1 VSPAVSSTTGPQTV
15 TADPTATG
23 PAAGQATASAALRAA
38 GHAAWAAAVGH
49 PMVRAIAAGT
59 LPHETFRGYFEQNVR
74 YLEDYARAIAL
85 TTAKAPDR
93 PALDVLSRFLRQI
106 VATEIP
112 ANLAFLGRLGGSA
125 GRLPGLAE
133 LHPVTYGYT
142 RHLLHVCEGGSCAE
156 GLAALLPCQW
166 SYGEIAQPLMAAP
179 PDDPVYADWV
189 RMFGNAGYDALVAET
204 TGLLDRLAGP
214 VVGDPVV
221 GDPVVGDP
229 VVGDPVVGDP
239 VVDDTAV
246 DDTAADD
253 TAADDTADAG
263 PWARL
268 SAVFSISVRY
278 EGEFWDMA
286 YAAA

>member
-1 VSPAVSSTTGPQTV
+1 VTSSASGPLASPRRSSSRPPAAPWPGVP
-15 TADPTATG
+15 AG
-23 PAAGQATASAALRAA
+23 PAASAALRAA
-38 GHAAWAAAVGH
+38 GRDAWAAAVSH

-85 TTAKAPDR
+85 ATAKAPDAD
-93 PALDVLSRFLRQI
+93 ALDVLSRFLRQI

-112 ANLAFLGRLGGSA
+112 ANLAFLYRLGGSA
-125 GRLPGLAE
+125 DRLPGPAE

-142 RHLLHVCEGGSCAE
+142 RHLLHVCEAGSCAE

-166 SYGEIAQPLMAAP
+166 SYGEIAQPLMAALP
-179 PDDPVYADWV
+179 ADPVYADWI
-189 RMFGNAGYDALVAET
+189 RMFGNAEYDALVAET
-204 TGLLDRLAGP
+204 TGLLDRLA
-214 VVGDPVV
+214 DP
-221 GDPVVGDP
+221 
-229 VVGDPVVGDP
+229 
-239 VVDDTAV
+239 
-246 DDTAADD
+246 
-253 TAADDTADAG
+253 ADAG